1 MENREVGMSEDYDG
15 DYAGIVLQVMEAKP
29 PLGDVVSYLDK
40 QQRYVY
46 KVRKENEE
54 LREENI
60 RLHARNNELHQ
71 YLGKE
76 RRRVKPDKDLVSKK
90 VLELAIDLLEI
101 GDVMYC
107 YEAGDYRYQIE
118 RIKRRTHDEEVND
131 I

>member
-1 MENREVGMSEDYDG
+1 MSEDYDG
-15 DYAGIVLQVMEAKP
+15 DYAKIALQVIEADMD
-29 PLGDVVSYLDK
+29 DVRIYMDK
-40 QQRYVY
+40 QQM
-46 KVRKENEE
+46 KLGEVRVENQS

-107 YEAGDYRYQIE
+107 YEADDYRYQIE
-118 RIKRRTHDEEVND
+118 RIKRRTHDEEDV
-131 I
+131 